1 MPIDNRPSRT
11 LSRLAALS
19 ADYVRLG
26 NLTNVSLLNGRHWC
40 EIAAWKETCV
50 PIPHSI
56 AEGNIFPS
64 LGSVSDSDRVI

>member
-1 MPIDNRPSRT
+1 MRVRDFAVLDLIGRA
-11 LSRLAALS
+11 LAAVLV
-19 ADYVRLG
+19 AGVAAI
-26 NLTNVSLLNGRHWC
+26 LNFRAP
-40 EIAAWKETCV
+40 AAWKETCV